1 MISGREPLGS
11 VFWCTVFTFLTC
23 MARLPNK
30 KDTGGDLVRKAVDTL
45 AIVPTKQRIYP
56 LARKLYNVLLFLSQ
70 RQGMEREIYTAA
82 LSEIVS
88 HARFSSKDVEIVK
101 NHLRN
106 MNATQVEWQS
116 PTRGEGSRWEISNLI
131 AHATII
137 EQGSGRPTKIE
148 WSFAPNIKRELLDPS
163 RFAQIS
169 LIFQSALRTYASL
182 ALFEICLRY
191 VNNPGGLTARN
202 PWEWWRPVLTGTP
215 EADADTYLEYKYL
228 KRDVINPAVS
238 EINRITDID
247 VELVEFRAGRKI
259 MDLQFRVSKKK
270 QGSLPLQHQPEFDL
284 RIVGEALKLGVP
296 QMAAET
302 LLTRHGKDAMN
313 AGLKVL
319 AERIQKTGPGGIAR
333 PDQYLSA
340 ILRRIGK
347 PEASKPRANEAT
359 TITRQQLIARYR
371 SARLQEA
378 RELFEE
384 IRDQER
390 AEVLARFE
398 VSVLEHAPQPVRR
411 DWQRLGLRGNLARV
425 TFEAWF
431 AEQTWGSGWDNPTP
445 EDLLALVAPT

>member
-1 MISGREPLGS
+1 MGRAE
-11 VFWCTVFTFLTC
+11 
-23 MARLPNK
+23 K
-30 KDTGGDLVRKAVDTL
+30 KEGAAGDLVRKAVDTL

-70 RQGMEREIYTAA
+70 RQGMERDIYSAA
-82 LSEIVS
+82 LAEIVS
-88 HARFSSKDVEIVK
+88 HARFSSKDIEIVK

-116 PTRGEGSRWEISNLI
+116 PTRAEGSRWEVSNLI

-137 EQGSGRPTKIE
+137 EAGPGRPTKIE

-191 VNNPGGLTARN
+191 INNPGGLTARN

-228 KRDVINPAVS
+228 KRDVINPAVA
-238 EINRITDID
+238 EINRITDIT
-247 VELVEFRAGRKI
+247 VELVEFKVGRKI
-259 MDLQFRVSKKK
+259 MDLQFRVSKKR
-270 QGSLPLQHQPEFDL
+270 QANLPLHHQPEFDL
-284 RIVGEALKLGVP
+284 QLVGEALRLGVP

-302 LLTRHGKDAMN
+302 LLTKYGKDVTR

-319 AERIQKTGPGGIAR
+319 AERIQKGGPGAIGR
-333 PDQYLSA
+333 PDQYLAA
-340 ILRRIGK
+340 ILRNIGK
-347 PEASKPRANEAT
+347 PDAPKPKVEQGAAT
-359 TITRQQLIARYR
+359 LTRQQLLDRYR
-371 SARLQEA
+371 SMRLQEA
-378 RELFEE
+378 RELFKE
-384 IRDQER
+384 IS
-390 AEVLARFE
+390 AEQRVEILSRFE
-398 VSVLEHAPQPVRR
+398 SSVLLQAPQPVRR
-411 DWQRLGLRGNLARV
+411 DWQRLGLNGNLSRA

-431 AEQTWGSGWDNPTP
+431 AVQTWGEGWDRPSA
-445 EDLLALVAPT
+445 EELLALVAPS